1 MTLPQGFIPVM
12 LTPFTADLQVDYSC
26 LQKLTEYYLESGAVG
41 LFANCLSS
49 EMYELSDAERLSII
63 ESVIKQVAGRV
74 PVVATGTF
82 GGNISEMAEF
92 SKKVYSLGVDAVI
105 ILNNQFVSD
114 EESDEQ
120 FLARMHEWLELTPG
134 IPFGIYE
141 CPIPYKRLVSIPV
154 LANLLATGRLC
165 YHKDT
170 SLNMDDVKAKIQ
182 AGKQNVFGVYDAYI
196 EHAISSLQAGSK
208 GLSCIQG
215 NYFPDLIVELCR
227 NTSHSEAVQDFLSD
241 NMELMHA
248 NYPTSA
254 KYVLQQLGFP
264 INLATRRKVGELSS
278 EMMKKLDALIEA
290 YRERFSDG
298 VPCESTENVSSTA
311 CLNRQTSDG

>member
-1 MTLPQGFIPVM
+1 MKLPQGFIPVM
-12 LTPFTADLQVDYSC
+12 LTPFTSDLQVDYAC
-26 LQKLTEYYLESGAVG
+26 LRKLTEYYLGAGAVG

-49 EMYELSDAERLSII
+49 EMYELSNAERLNIV
-63 ESVIKQVAGRV
+63 ECVIDQVAGRV

-82 GGNISEMAEF
+82 GGDIHEMATF
-92 SKKVYSLGVDAVI
+92 SKQVYRLGVDAVI
-105 ILNNQFVSD
+105 VLNNQFVSV

-120 FLARMHEWLELTPG
+120 FLARMHAWIELTPG

-141 CPIPYKRLVSIPV
+141 CPVPYKRLVSLPV

-170 SLNMDDVKAKIQ
+170 SLILDDVKAKIQ
-182 AGKQNVFGVYDAYI
+182 AGKEKVFGVYDAYI
-196 EHAISSLQAGSK
+196 EHAIPSLQAGSK

-227 NTSHSEAVQDFLSD
+227 NPSHSQGIQDFFSD

-254 KYVLQQLGFP
+254 KYVLQKLGFP
-264 INLATRRKVGELSS
+264 IELATRRKVGELST
-278 EMMKKLDALIEA
+278 ETMKKLDALIAE
-290 YRERFSDG
+290 YHEQFSGG
-298 VPCESTENVSSTA
+298 VPYESTKIA
-311 CLNRQTSDG
+311 